1 MARLTYVMLLLATT
15 LGAQTAVAPKPAQAE
30 TETVVLSCN
39 EPELYPRREAVS
51 LQSLERISDR
61 IGTRLILKSDMAD
74 FSGFEFATGDAPFRP
89 ADGNAVVVQFVD
101 NHQPDTQKTTT
112 RIRAKDSSG
121 RYSREYKININFYPK
136 EQYAASGLT
145 APDYVIV
152 QESDIAMDV
161 GRVEDWIVDRA
172 TAEDIQFARQT
183 WGKLLADAP
192 SPAEKARRLA
202 RAILDALTPHQGI
215 PSDKMKTTPFEQY
228 RRAASGQDHV
238 WCENLANIFV
248 RACAAF
254 DVPARQMHLN
264 HAISEGEQYSL
275 MLAEGHTTVEI
286 FDEALNR
293 WVWLDLD
300 FSVLGM
306 ELAGYGPV
314 NLAEFRR
321 YLNDPV
327 LVKGL
332 RVVIYDPQTHSEKAV
347 PVLES
352 EARHSLFNY
361 FKPDQIVYYYRELRE

>member
-1 MARLTYVMLLLATT
+1 MTRMIFVMLLSATL
-15 LGAQTAVAPKPAQAE
+15 LGVQTAATPKSARAE
-30 TETVVLSCN
+30 TETIVFSCN

-51 LQSLERISDR
+51 LQSLERLSDG
-61 IGTRLILKSDMAD
+61 IGTRLILRSDMAG
-74 FSGFEFATGDAPFRP
+74 FSSFESATGDAPFRP

-136 EQYAASGLT
+136 ELYAASGLT
-145 APDYVIV
+145 APNYVIV
-152 QESDIAMDV
+152 QESDIGLAV

-172 TAEDIQFARQT
+172 TAEDVQFARQT
-183 WGKLLADAP
+183 WGKLLADVP

-202 RAILDALTPHQGI
+202 RAILEALIPHQGI
-215 PSDKMKTTPFEQY
+215 PSDKMKTNPFEQY

-238 WCENLANIFV
+238 WCENLSNIFV

-254 DVPARQMHLN
+254 DIPARQIGLYRPS
-264 HAISEGEQYSL
+264 SEEEGYSL
-275 MLAEGHTTVEI
+275 MMAEGHTTVEV
-286 FDEALNR
+286 FDEAINR

-332 RVVIYDPQTHSEKAV
+332 RVVIYDPKTHSEKAV

-361 FKPDQIVYYYRELRE
+361 FKPDQTLLYYRKLPE